1 MRPSR
6 EVMLLLLVNFA
17 GSTSSRDTQ
26 RGRCSQIVR
35 AVRRVIWIPADPANV
50 ARHIPPWGE
59 WSDAQQLGPRGRT
72 RVPVSE
78 ATDKPATPW
87 SVAAILPGSGVAQLG
102 TTPSGQTLSG
112 DEEQGSELL
121 TFSLCASANCCV
133 PGPH

>member
-1 MRPSR
+1 
-6 EVMLLLLVNFA
+6 MLRFLGEFCRFDV
-17 GSTSSRDTQ
+17 
-26 RGRCSQIVR
+26 
-35 AVRRVIWIPADPANV
+35 V
-50 ARHIPPWGE
+50 ARHPNEAGAPRSSARFAELFGYPLTPPTSLATYPPWGE
-59 WSDAQQLGPRGRT
+59 WSDAQDLGPRGRT

-121 TFSLCASANCCV
+121 TFLCE
-133 PGPH
+133 G